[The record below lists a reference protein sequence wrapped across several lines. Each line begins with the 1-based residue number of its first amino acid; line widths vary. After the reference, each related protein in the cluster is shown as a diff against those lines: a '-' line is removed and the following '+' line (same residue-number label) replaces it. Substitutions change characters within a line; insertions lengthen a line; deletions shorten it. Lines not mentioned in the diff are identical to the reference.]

1 MKCVNSML
9 YDIDVSICYILARQG
24 PSDND
29 LYISMS
35 CANLM
40 VNDIDV
46 SRCCIIARQEQ
57 SENIL
62 KVSTIY
68 LFLIFDE
75 PIDDE
80 AITDTMVFST

>member
-1 MKCVNSML
+1 MLDGIDISRCCV
-9 YDIDVSICYILARQG
+9 LARRGQ
-24 PSDND
+24 SESV
-29 LYISMS
+29 LCTSMG

>member
-1 MKCVNSML
+1 MFDGIDISRCCV
-9 YDIDVSICYILARQG
+9 LARQG
-24 PSDND
+24 PNDND

-46 SRCCIIARQEQ
+46 SRCCIIARQDQ
-57 SENIL
+57 SDNIL

-75 PIDDE
+75 QIDDE
-80 AITDTMVFST
+80 AKADTMISST